1 MKFVEISLLA
11 FSSLILKYLGLFL
24 NPVKALLTK
33 APTNMA
39 IATPALILISYVS
52 PAVIS
57 DLL

>member
-1 MKFVEISLLA
+1 
-11 FSSLILKYLGLFL
+11 L

-33 APTNMA
+33 ASTNMA